1 MIHMMSDF
9 KPHVSEERVV
19 VEITRREAILLEKLR
34 KCAFGEIMIFKAGG
48 LVIRVEIKNSEL
60 IDPTTEINLT

>member
-1 MIHMMSDF
+1 MIHMSNF
-9 KPHVSEERVV
+9 RPYIPEEKVT

-34 KCAFGEIMIFKAGG
+34 KCAFGEIVIFKAEG

-60 IDPTTEINLT
+60 IDPRTEINLA